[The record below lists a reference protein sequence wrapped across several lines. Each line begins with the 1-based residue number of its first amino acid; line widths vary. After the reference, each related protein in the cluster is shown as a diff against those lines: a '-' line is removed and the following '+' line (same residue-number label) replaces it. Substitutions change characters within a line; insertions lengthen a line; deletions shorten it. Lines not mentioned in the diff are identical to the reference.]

1 MGNSESSQRRI
12 DANRRNAQKST
23 GPRTEEGK
31 ARSRRNSLIHGLAG
45 AGVVVPEDEAQAA
58 RERGEQL
65 VSSLRPMNAFE
76 LGLVE
81 TIAIESVRI
90 DRCRIEER
98 LVRDVRARRAGACW
112 LDERK
117 AEAAKLGKT
126 LAGCPDEVAPK
137 LSTSSA
143 GCDWM
148 LVRWQALGKVLE
160 KTGDWSEPQR
170 SLAMDLMGVS
180 AEVREMDNP
189 LDPSD
194 GDALMSHLRELVES
208 EIDGLLMRREE
219 ALDAIDDDLREATSM
234 GLIAVDDPT
243 LVLLRRYETASFRRQ
258 RWALDMLH
266 KGRQKPAPIPVM
278 THDYVE
284 RPRQVSSVWCA
295 PDPVPH
301 PESPAPNPDPG
312 APTPDSDRT
321 HDRGDHA
328 SSNGHSLPAG
338 AVPRSERSH
347 DALRMQRAER
357 SQRGGSGQLAGR
369 THLAGRLLLLA
380 RSLAGPG
387 AVARTLMRAVRPRRR
402 LARPSAVVTRTVR
415 PELLRI
421 VALPAA

>member
-81 TIAIESVRI
+81 TIAIEGVRI

-126 LAGCPDEVAPK
+126 LAGCPDEVASK

-148 LVRWQALGKVLE
+148 LVRWRALGKVLE
-160 KTGDWSEPQR
+160 KTGDWNESQR
-170 SLAMDLMGVS
+170 SLALDLMGVS

-189 LDPSD
+189 LDPTD
-194 GDALMSHLRELVES
+194 GDAPMSHLRELVEF

-266 KGRQKPAPIPVM
+266 KGRQKPAPVPTM

-284 RPRQVSSVWCA
+284 RPRQVSSIWCA

-301 PESPAPNPDPG
+301 PDGPAPNPDPA
-312 APTPDSDRT
+312 APMPDSDRT
-321 HDRGDHA
+321 HGRGDHA
-328 SSNGHSLPAG
+328 SRGEQ
-338 AVPRSERSH
+338 PRPGSGT
-347 DALRMQRAER
+347 AICAER
-357 SQRGGSGQLAGR
+357 SQNVGPGR
-369 THLAGRLLLLA
+369 FAERSHLAGRLRLLA
-380 RSLAGPG
+380 RLFAAKAAS
-387 AVARTLMRAVRPRRR
+387 VRPASPLVRPDRR
-402 LARPSAVVTRTVR
+402 LGRPSLVAARPIR
-415 PELLRI
+415 PELFRHFD
-421 VALPAA
+421 VPAA